1 MDCKTLWNKLKVT
14 WWMKIILTITGPFRS
29 LFLLYYAD
37 LINDANLTLVLYN
50 NCHYVYATISVGIF
64 VLSYITT
71 VLYLRLNENQT
82 WPEAIF
88 YHLQHVKNFLVHL
101 KNNISFIGQEGK
113 ELPEQSAEEEKFS
126 HNISFLEALTESLPQ
141 LCLQMVVIR
150 EFGISTNNWEKFTQI
165 LNLATSLTSFCVLF
179 SKVSWVIK
187 LRYSTN
193 NFCFIT

>member
-1 MDCKTLWNKLKVT
+1 M
-14 WWMKIILTITGPFRS
+14 
-29 LFLLYYAD
+29 
-37 LINDANLTLVLYN
+37 
-50 NCHYVYATISVGIF
+50 
-64 VLSYITT
+64 
-71 VLYLRLNENQT
+71 RLNENQT

-150 EFGISTNNWEKFTQI
+150 EFGISTDIWEKFTQI

-179 SKVSWVIK
+179 SKVSWVFK
-187 LRYSTN
+187 LQYST
-193 NFCFIT
+193 T